1 MPQEYFNHHA
11 TRTAI
16 QVFVTI
22 EGVDQWTGTGFFAQV
37 SRELKEGPTIDCLLL
52 VSNKHVLAEGA
63 GIQHITLNKKG
74 QDGKIRFGEQDT
86 LELDN
91 SIHRYTGHKDHE
103 IDLACMDMRGIQIR
117 QFDLP
122 IIAHGFLEELDV
134 NRIGVGSDVLYAGFP
149 NGMKDSRNGLAL
161 MRKGS
166 IASIPTMD
174 CNGKGLIAIDGTVLP
189 GNSGGPVFV
198 DYGDSYRLLGVMH
211 ARSTIADDFGF
222 VIKQQYVNELIDRA
236 LDKSANEL
244 RQQAHIMTREILE
257 GEELGIEIKRVEKEV
272 WKRITTTLNEVR
284 KRGE

>member
-16 QVFVTI
+16 QVSVTI
-22 EGVDQWTGTGFFAQV
+22 EGVDQWTGTGFFVQA
-37 SRELKEGPTIDCLLL
+37 SRELEEGPTIDCLLL
-52 VSNKHVLAEGA
+52 ISNKHVLAEGA
-63 GIQHITLNKKG
+63 GIQHIILNKKG
-74 QDGKIRFGEQDT
+74 QDGKIKFGEQET

-91 SIHRYTGHKDHE
+91 SIHRFTGHKDHE
-103 IDLACMDMRGIQIR
+103 IDLACIDMRGIQTR
-117 QFDLP
+117 QFDVP
-122 IIAHGFLEELDV
+122 TIAPGFLEELDA

-149 NGMKDSRNGLAL
+149 NGMKDARNGLAL

-174 CNGKGLIAIDGTVLP
+174 CHGKGLIAIDGTVLL

-198 DYGDSYRLLGVMH
+198 DYGNSYRLLGVMH

-257 GEELGIEIKRVEKEV
+257 AGELGPEVKRVEEEV
-272 WKRITTTLNEVR
+272 WKKITKSLNEVR
-284 KRGE
+284 KRDN

>member
-16 QVFVTI
+16 QVSVTL
-22 EGVDQWTGTGFFAQV
+22 ERVDQWTGTGFFVQV
-37 SRELKEGPTIDCLLL
+37 SRELKEGSTIDCLLL
-52 VSNKHVLAEGA
+52 ISNKHVLAEGV
-63 GIQHITLNKKG
+63 GIQHIILNKKG
-74 QDGKIRFGEQDT
+74 QDGKIRFGEQET

-91 SIHRYTGHKDHE
+91 SIHRFTGHKDHE
-103 IDLACMDMRGIQIR
+103 IDLACIDMRGIQTK
-117 QFDLP
+117 QFDIP
-122 IIAHGFLEELDV
+122 TIAPGFLEELDV
-134 NRIGVGSDVLYAGFP
+134 DRIGVGSDVLYSGFP
-149 NGMKDSRNGLAL
+149 NGMKDARNGLAL

-174 CNGKGLIAIDGTVLP
+174 CQNKGLIAIDGTVLP

-222 VIKQQYVNELIDRA
+222 VIKQQYVNELIDCA

-244 RQQAHIMTREILE
+244 RQRAHAMTRNALE
-257 GEELGIEIKRVEKEV
+257 TGVLGPEVKRVEEEV
-272 WKRITTTLNEVR
+272 WKIITKNLHKKR
-284 KRGE
+284 KRDN